1 MIDRVPEDRWTDD
14 QNIVQEVVIKTI
26 PKKKEY
32 KRVKLLPEEA
42 LQRAKKRREVKGK
55 GQKERYTNLNA
66 EFHIIVSRD

>member
-32 KRVKLLPEEA
+32 KRVKWLPEEA